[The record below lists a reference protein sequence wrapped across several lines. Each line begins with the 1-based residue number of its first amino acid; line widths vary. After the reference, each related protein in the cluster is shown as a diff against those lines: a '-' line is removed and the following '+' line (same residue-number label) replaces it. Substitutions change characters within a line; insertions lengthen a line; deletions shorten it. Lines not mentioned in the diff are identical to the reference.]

1 MAKSMFRMDSVFVSV
16 AVRFHSFALS
26 AVKVP
31 LAQCS
36 RASVLWSNSLSKPKA
51 NFLTKESTVSRGTT
65 IFRREVIEQF
75 HYKLLLC
82 PKSAKAKA
90 IVVEPV
96 KQKTS
101 ESIVIWLQLI
111 STRDF
116 NREKLLHIKCSI
128 AIWPISP
135 NGLMNILYVST
146 FTQHLDSLPSH
157 SIKLVFLYWSR
168 CSAVITMTLLLL
180 SLLVS

>member
-1 MAKSMFRMDSVFVSV
+1 MIHRTQVAKKKRKLRAQFSPTKENRMHQTKISTNTDKGGFSPAVFRSRLEQKIPVTEYLVCCVCFSFSMAKSMFRMGSVFVSV

-31 LAQCS
+31 LVQCS
-36 RASVLWSNSLSKPKA
+36 RVSVLWSNSLSKPKA
-51 NFLTKESTVSRGTT
+51 NFLTKASTISQGTT

-101 ESIVIWLQLI
+101 ESIVI
-111 STRDF
+111 
-116 NREKLLHIKCSI
+116 
-128 AIWPISP
+128 
-135 NGLMNILYVST
+135 
-146 FTQHLDSLPSH
+146 
-157 SIKLVFLYWSR
+157 
-168 CSAVITMTLLLL
+168 
-180 SLLVS
+180 

>member
-1 MAKSMFRMDSVFVSV
+1 MHQTKISTNTDKGGVSPAVFRSRLEQKTPVTEYLVCCVCVSFSMAKSMFGMGSVFVSV

-26 AVKVP
+26 AAKVP

-36 RASVLWSNSLSKPKA
+36 RASVLWSNSFSKPKA

-90 IVVEPV
+90 IVVEPF

-101 ESIVIWLQLI
+101 ESIVI
-111 STRDF
+111 
-116 NREKLLHIKCSI
+116 
-128 AIWPISP
+128 
-135 NGLMNILYVST
+135 
-146 FTQHLDSLPSH
+146 
-157 SIKLVFLYWSR
+157 
-168 CSAVITMTLLLL
+168 
-180 SLLVS
+180 

>member
-1 MAKSMFRMDSVFVSV
+1 MFRMDSVFVSV

-75 HYKLLLC
+75 HNKLLLC

-90 IVVEPV
+90 IVVEPF

-101 ESIVIWLQLI
+101 ESIVI
-111 STRDF
+111 
-116 NREKLLHIKCSI
+116 
-128 AIWPISP
+128 
-135 NGLMNILYVST
+135 
-146 FTQHLDSLPSH
+146 
-157 SIKLVFLYWSR
+157 
-168 CSAVITMTLLLL
+168 
-180 SLLVS
+180 